1 MKIVKIEGLVSAPF
15 TPFAADGEVNLS
27 QVGPYAALLARNGV
41 AGAFVCG
48 SSGEGQSLDV
58 AERMALTEA
67 WLKEAPKGLKIIAHV
82 GTNSLPDLKRLLA
95 HAQEKGAYAAGFLAP
110 SYHKPPTVKALADY
124 IAEAAKAAPELPL
137 YFYNIPSMTGV
148 NFPVVELLEE
158 LDGRVPNFAG
168 VKYTYENLMDYSQCL
183 EFKDRRYDML
193 FGRDELLLCA
203 LTLGAKGAV
212 GSTFNFAAPLYLKVI
227 ERYNAGDIVGA
238 NVMQTKSHAMLR
250 ALFGQ
255 GVPPLL
261 AQRAAMRLVG
271 IDCGEA
277 RLPLPK
283 LSAADHAKIAK
294 AMESVGFSDYCCR

>member
-58 AERMALTEA
+58 AERMALTEV

-183 EFKDRRYDML
+183 EFKARRYDML